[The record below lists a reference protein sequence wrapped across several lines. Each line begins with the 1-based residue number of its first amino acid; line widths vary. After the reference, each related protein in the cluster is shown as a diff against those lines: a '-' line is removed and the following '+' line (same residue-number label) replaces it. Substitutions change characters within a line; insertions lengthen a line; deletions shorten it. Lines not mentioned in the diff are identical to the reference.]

1 MSELGV
7 FMAKLSK
14 SRMVWA
20 INETQSMRQAS
31 KLCGVAYNTF
41 KKYAK
46 LYDIWAPLESNAG
59 ISQGS
64 SGGLKPVELEDI
76 FAGKNP
82 SYSTTKLLHRCFR
95 EGYLAEECSNCG
107 EDRYRP
113 SDMSKP
119 LMLDYMDD
127 DATNKDIANLRV
139 LCFNCFYLMKGQ
151 RLDVKI
157 PQNVKQLQKAV
168 GNLFSSE

>member
-1 MSELGV
+1 MTETEVLI
-7 FMAKLSK
+7 AKLCKSK
-14 SRMVWA
+14 VVWA
-20 INETQSMRQAS
+20 INETRSMKQAA
-31 KLCGVAYNTF
+31 KLSGVAYNTF

-46 LYDIWAPLESNAG
+46 LYEVFAPSETKG
-59 ISQGS
+59 IPRGT
-64 SGGLKPVELEDI
+64 GGKKPIELADI

-127 DATNKDIANLRV
+127 DATNKDRANLRV
-139 LCFNCFYLMKGQ
+139 VCCNCFYLMKGQ
-151 RLDVKI
+151 RLDVKV
-157 PQNVKQLQKAV
+157 PQNIKQLQKAV